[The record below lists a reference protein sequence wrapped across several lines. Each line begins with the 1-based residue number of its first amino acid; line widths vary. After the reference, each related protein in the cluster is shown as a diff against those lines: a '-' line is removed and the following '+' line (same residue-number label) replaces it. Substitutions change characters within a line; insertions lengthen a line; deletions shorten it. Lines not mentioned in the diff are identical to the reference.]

1 MFDFFFKRLVKDWE
15 NIKEPKVRES
25 YGKLAGI
32 VGIISNLILSGAKVA
47 MGLITGSIAIL
58 ADGLNNL
65 GDGASSIITLVGFR
79 LAARPED
86 EDHPYGHAR
95 IEYITSLIIAGIIIL
110 VGAGLLK
117 EALVKIFNP
126 QDLNMSWIAIGVLLV
141 GIIIKLWQ
149 WAFNR
154 AAARKIDS
162 LVLLATATD
171 SRNDVIASSAVLISV
186 LLGMYG
192 NWNIDGYIG
201 ALVALFIVWSGIDL
215 VRRSSSPLLGEAPD
229 PELVKEIVKI
239 VKSFS
244 GVKGYHDLIVHNY
257 GPGRIFASLHIEVDA
272 KVDVMESHDLI
283 DEIELALK
291 EKLKIE
297 IVVHMDPIKTDD
309 PLITSIE
316 KNIEESLEGLE
327 GIYGIHGLR
336 ITREKSRKD
345 ISFHCELGSECVLS
359 EEEIREKLEKVLK
372 KMDPSYYP
380 VMTFDQHYTQLE
392 EEV

>member
-15 NIKEPKVRES
+15 NVKELRVREN

-32 VGIISNLILSGAKVA
+32 VGIISNLILSGAKVTV
-47 MGLITGSIAIL
+47 GLITGSIAIL

-79 LAARPED
+79 LAAMPED

-117 EALVKIFNP
+117 EAVVKIFDP
-126 QDLNMSWIAIGVLLV
+126 QDLNMSWIAIGVLLG

-162 LVLLATATD
+162 LVLFATATD
-171 SRNDVIASSAVLISV
+171 SRNDVIASSTVLISV
-186 LLGMYG
+186 LLGMFG

-201 ALVALFIVWSGIDL
+201 ALVALFIIWSGIDL

-239 VKSFS
+239 VKSFA

-283 DEIELALK
+283 DEIELTLK
-291 EKLKIE
+291 ERLNIE

-309 PLITSIE
+309 PLIDSIE
-316 KNIEESLEGLE
+316 KNIEESLEGIE

-336 ITREKSRKD
+336 IAREKSRMD

-359 EEEIREKLEKVLK
+359 EEEIREKVEKVLK
-372 KMDPSYYP
+372 KMNPNYLP

-392 EEV
+392 EEL